1 MKVDFFIVG
10 APKSATTSLFHYLG
24 QHEGISMST
33 IKEPDFFSH
42 LELNKQK
49 LYYKSKPISDIN
61 TYHNLFLTKKK
72 SQLLGEASVSYLF
85 YPKVSERI
93 FSYNPNAKII
103 IVLRNP
109 VERTVSHYQM
119 DKRLGFIKY
128 NLADVLNDSSIENH
142 SLYYQQYIQLSYY
155 YQQVKKYID
164 VFGKENICILNYDDL
179 KKNNKDFTSKAL
191 SFLDLK
197 VSKNINFD
205 SKYNRSKSSRFRLF
219 NFLYSKIF
227 IRKVIKSILP
237 KKIIASVNEILFNQ
251 KTPNLSVHVESQ
263 LYNLFKED
271 IVLLE
276 KMLEINLSSWK
287 K

>member
-1 MKVDFFIVG
+1 
-10 APKSATTSLFHYLG
+10 
-24 QHEGISMST
+24 MST

-42 LELNKQK
+42 LELDKQK
-49 LYYKSKPISDIN
+49 LYYKSKPVSDIN
-61 TYHNLFLTKKK
+61 TYNNLFLTKKK

-142 SLYYQQYIQLSYY
+142 SLYYQKYIQLSYY

-197 VSKNINFD
+197 VSKNIDFD
-205 SKYNRSKSSRFRLF
+205 SKYNRSKSSRFKLF

-227 IRKVIKSILP
+227 IRKVIKSIVP
-237 KKIIASVNEILFNQ
+237 KKIIALVNKILFNQ
-251 KTPNLSVHVESQ
+251 NLPNVPVHVEIQ
-263 LYNLFKED
+263 LYDLFKED
-271 IVLLE
+271 IILLE

>member
-42 LELNKQK
+42 IELYKQK
-49 LYYKSKPISDIN
+49 LYYKSKPVSDIN

-103 IVLRNP
+103 IILRNP
-109 VERTVSHYQM
+109 VERTVSYYQM
-119 DKRLGFIKY
+119 DRRLGFIKD
-128 NLADVLNDSSIENH
+128 NLADVLNDSTIENH
-142 SLYYQQYIQLSYY
+142 SLYYQQYILLSYY

-191 SFLDLK
+191 SFLGLK
-197 VSKNINFD
+197 VSKNIDFN

-227 IRKVIKSILP
+227 IRKVIKSIVP
-237 KKIIASVNEILFNQ
+237 KKIIALVNKILFNQ
-251 KTPNLSVHVESQ
+251 NLPNVPVHVEIQ
-263 LYNLFKED
+263 LYDLFKED
-271 IVLLE
+271 IILLE
-276 KMLEINLSSWK
+276 KMLDINLSSWK

>member
-10 APKSATTSLFHYLG
+10 APKSATTSLYHYLG

-42 LELNKQK
+42 TELHKQK
-49 LYYKSKPISDIN
+49 LYYKSKPVSDIN

-128 NLADVLNDSSIENH
+128 NLADVLNDSTIENH

-164 VFGKENICILNYDDL
+164 VFGKENICILKYDDL
-179 KKNNKDFTSKAL
+179 KKNNKDFTSKA
-191 SFLDLK
+191 
-197 VSKNINFD
+197 
-205 SKYNRSKSSRFRLF
+205 
-219 NFLYSKIF
+219 
-227 IRKVIKSILP
+227 
-237 KKIIASVNEILFNQ
+237 
-251 KTPNLSVHVESQ
+251 
-263 LYNLFKED
+263 
-271 IVLLE
+271 
-276 KMLEINLSSWK
+276 
-287 K
+287 